1 MAAKSTPE
9 LSPLELEVMNVIWEL
24 GECTSADV
32 IDRFTKK
39 RKLANTTIRTVLAN
53 IRKKGYLDV
62 VPSVEPRVRFKP
74 RVSKRSVARRNVRQL
89 LANMFGDSPREAITG
104 KVAAARKIGQGSFRL
119 HIAPTLGEHVQYA
132 VLAQEIAMQLL
143 LRSTR
148 TRDDLSNHRFG
159 QSNVAKPRLPLH
171 GNG

>member
-1 MAAKSTPE
+1 MAAKQTPE

-32 IDRFTKK
+32 INQFTKK

-74 RVSKRSVARRNVRQL
+74 RVSKRTVARRNVRQL
-89 LANMFGDSPREAITG
+89 LANMFGDSPREAIEFLLEEEDIDTAELDEIRRLIDEHAHGGEG
-104 KVAAARKIGQGSFRL
+104 K
-119 HIAPTLGEHVQYA
+119 
-132 VLAQEIAMQLL
+132 
-143 LRSTR
+143 
-148 TRDDLSNHRFG
+148 
-159 QSNVAKPRLPLH
+159 
-171 GNG
+171 

>member
-1 MAAKSTPE
+1 MAAKQRPE

-32 IDRFTKK
+32 INQFTKK

-89 LANMFGDSPREAITG
+89 LANMFGDSPREAIEFLLEEEDIDR
-104 KVAAARKIGQGSFRL
+104 AELDEIRRL
-119 HIAPTLGEHVQYA
+119 IEEHAHGGDGE
-132 VLAQEIAMQLL
+132 
-143 LRSTR
+143 
-148 TRDDLSNHRFG
+148 
-159 QSNVAKPRLPLH
+159 
-171 GNG
+171 